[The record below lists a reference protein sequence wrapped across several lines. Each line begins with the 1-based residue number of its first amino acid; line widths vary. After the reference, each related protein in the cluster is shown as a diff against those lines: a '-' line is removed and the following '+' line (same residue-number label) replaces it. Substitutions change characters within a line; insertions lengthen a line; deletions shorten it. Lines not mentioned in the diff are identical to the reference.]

1 MSAPQNN
8 CGYLGYSCCW
18 ANWANSSLANWSEPP
33 QCFTLKVFTL
43 KVSLSTSFFSL
54 LKRCLLPAKTHLRV
68 CESKL
73 CDSLC
78 LVAQLCPFFLFDVG
92 EWEHVTNHPS
102 ARKSLANAVVSV
114 SQHVGDR
121 PRADS
126 RAHVCIQRCLHS
138 VYTLRLLMR
147 GADVHF
153 LTRHACNTNED
164 GSFGENA

>member
-1 MSAPQNN
+1 MRAPQNN
-8 CGYLGYSCCW
+8 SGYLGYSYCCW
-18 ANWANSSLANWSEPP
+18 ANWTPAERIDRNLHSVSPSK
-33 QCFTLKVFTL
+33 F
-43 KVSLSTSFFSL
+43 SLSKFPSRLFFSAFET
-54 LKRCLLPAKTHLRV
+54 LPLASQNTFARLQIQTVRLAVPGCSAVSVFSCLRV
-68 CESKL
+68 F
-73 CDSLC
+73 
-78 LVAQLCPFFLFDVG
+78 P
-92 EWEHVTNHPS
+92 EHVTNHPS

-121 PRADS
+121 VRADS

-164 GSFGENA
+164 GPLDENT